1 MVGLFVCLF
10 FFGWELPAAFMPVWA
25 ERHLER
31 ERRLKQPTVA
41 QTIGALIAVKL
52 CIHSREDRCVVLIN
66 TSADT

>member
-1 MVGLFVCLF
+1 
-10 FFGWELPAAFMPVWA
+10 MPVWA